1 MGENEESLPK
11 GMVMTKTA
19 EKPQISVK
27 DVDYGGVLLRK
38 ISEIT
43 DIDFNL
49 VDLQINEGK
58 DKSPTIAL
66 VLQVVRKEA
75 KDAISS

>member
-27 DVDYGGVLLRK
+27 DVDYGGILLRK

-43 DIDFNL
+43 EIEFRL
-49 VDLQINEGK
+49 IDLQINEGASK
-58 DKSPTIAL
+58 APTVSL
-66 VLQVVRKEA
+66 VLQVLRKA
-75 KDAISS
+75 DK

>member
-11 GMVMTKTA
+11 GMVIAKTA

-27 DVDYGGVLLRK
+27 DVDYGGILLRK

-43 DIDFNL
+43 EIEFRL
-49 VDLQINEGK
+49 IDLQINEGASK
-58 DKSPTIAL
+58 APTISL
-66 VLQVVRKEA
+66 VLQVLRKA
-75 KDAISS
+75 DK

>member
-27 DVDYGGVLLRK
+27 DVDYGGILLRK

-43 DIDFNL
+43 EIEFRL
-49 VDLQINEGK
+49 IDLQINEGASK
-58 DKSPTIAL
+58 APTISL
-66 VLQVVRKEA
+66 VLQVLRKA
-75 KDAISS
+75 DK

>member
-11 GMVMTKTA
+11 GMVITKTA

-27 DVDYGGVLLRK
+27 DVDYGGILLRK

-43 DIDFNL
+43 EIEFRL

-58 DKSPTIAL
+58 DKPPTVSL
-66 VLQVVRKEA
+66 VLQVLQKA
-75 KDAISS
+75 DK

>member
-38 ISEIT
+38 ISEIK

-58 DKSPTIAL
+58 DKLPTIAL
-66 VLQVVRKEA
+66 VLQVKRREVE
-75 KDAISS
+75 DV

>member
-11 GMVMTKTA
+11 GMVITKTA

-27 DVDYGGVLLRK
+27 DVDYGGILLRK

-43 DIDFNL
+43 EIEFRL
-49 VDLQINEGK
+49 IDLQINEEASK
-58 DKSPTIAL
+58 APTVSL
-66 VLQVVRKEA
+66 VLQVLRKA
-75 KDAISS
+75 DK

>member
-27 DVDYGGVLLRK
+27 DVDYGGILLRK

-43 DIDFNL
+43 EIEFRL
-49 VDLQINEGK
+49 VDLQINEGASK
-58 DKSPTIAL
+58 APTISL
-66 VLQVVRKEA
+66 VLQVLQKA
-75 KDAISS
+75 DK

>member
-11 GMVMTKTA
+11 GMVIIKTA

-27 DVDYGGVLLRK
+27 DVDYGGILLRK

-43 DIDFNL
+43 EIEFRL
-49 VDLQINEGK
+49 IDLQINEGASK
-58 DKSPTIAL
+58 APTVSL
-66 VLQVVRKEA
+66 VLQVLRKA
-75 KDAISS
+75 DK

>member
-19 EKPQISVK
+19 EKSQISVK
-27 DVDYGGVLLRK
+27 DVDYGGILLRK

-43 DIDFNL
+43 EIEFRL
-49 VDLQINEGK
+49 VDLQINEGANK
-58 DKSPTIAL
+58 APTVSL
-66 VLQVVRKEA
+66 VLQVLRKA
-75 KDAISS
+75 DK

>member
-27 DVDYGGVLLRK
+27 DVDYGGILLRK

-43 DIDFNL
+43 EIEFRL
-49 VDLQINEGK
+49 VDLQINEGASK
-58 DKSPTIAL
+58 APTVSL
-66 VLQVVRKEA
+66 VLQVLRKA
-75 KDAISS
+75 DK